1 MNKIRRGKDFKVIW
15 SFFDCDGKPYLL
27 EREFLTM
34 YAVNSFCTFEVTD
47 FTVDGNTVIW
57 LFRGKDQKNLG
68 DYTLE
73 LVKNNGEEG
82 MIPIETVDA
91 FTLVQYTR
99 DEARCDCGNVKVE
112 DVTIN
117 SSLDIDTIASLSIDT
132 ALSTTSNNAI
142 ANFVVTRE
150 LNKKQDNIDDLAT
163 IRSGAAKGAT
173 AVQNVISSNTNYAA
187 VSREGFELII
197 APKTK
202 KISEAGDPVDHL
214 SGIADAYDAKQE
226 LAKKV
231 DKVSGKQLSTEDF
244 TTALKQK
251 LQSLNNYDD
260 TVLTSAINSL
270 QSQINTLVSG
280 NASSAID
287 TFNEIIA
294 FLDGVKDT
302 QDLAGIIA
310 SIEQQ
315 IAGVNSA
322 LSAELAKKP
331 NKTDM
336 ATVNGQ
342 SLTNGGN
349 IVIDY
354 DDTELREGVE
364 RNKGMIASLAGDVM
378 DNLEKITQ
386 QEQQLTEL
394 SAKVSE
400 AVGKKADEQGY
411 YPNLSVGMADNL
423 LGHAPAV
430 EREIVFDATAS
441 KDNDVTE
448 DVARI
453 EAIKGNSV
461 VWNQRI
467 NRTYKTTT
475 HNGVTFT
482 VNSDGSVTA
491 NGTSDAAASLS
502 YLAVLRNP
510 VFTSHKYFVYG
521 GASGGSA
528 KTYYFGDGNNL
539 NCYDSAPIITNALK
553 DATTVTFAFRVAAG
567 VSVENITFPAP
578 IVIDLTQMFGAGNEP
593 TTIAEFY
600 SRIPSGVDIN
610 AYNEGEVIHNYATGL
625 KSVGF
630 NAWDEQW
637 LNGYYAN
644 GKLTKGGDFVAGANY
659 IRVIAGQTYNFSTL
673 STNTFYVSHY
683 DADFNYIDSVDG
695 LDEYGRKVVG
705 KNGNYTIPQGVSYIT
720 IFLSSNYGKT
730 YNHDICIHLAHTGY
744 RNGEYAPYWEE
755 SIGLPNT
762 LVFADGMKSA
772 GSVRDEIYYDRYA
785 KKWRVMKWYVF
796 DGLGDLNWNY
806 YADYGFYAPLSK
818 DAMWGT
824 DSFITKLPYDKKIRP
839 TSGELKSLDKVIML
853 GVPNIGDSWAKKIVI
868 KDTAYTDVAT
878 FKAAM
883 KDIPLYYA
891 LSEPIESDL
900 DDYLPA
906 TMSAEERAKVL
917 QFIYRVS
924 DFGTEQMLTDEGVKS
939 SALVADIV
947 YGVDAFRTLVNLRKR
962 VAALEK

>member
-1 MNKIRRGKDFKVIW
+1 MYRIRRGKDFKVIW

-73 LVKNNGEEG
+73 LVKNNGEDG

-99 DEARCDCGNVKVE
+99 DEARCDCENIKVE

-132 ALSTTSNNAI
+132 ALSATSNNAI

-150 LNKKQDNIDDLAT
+150 LNKKQDTIDDLAT
-163 IRSGAAKGAT
+163 IRSGAVKGAT
-173 AVQNVISSNTNYAA
+173 AVQNVVSSNSNYVT
-187 VSREGFELII
+187 VSREGFEWII
-197 APKTK
+197 SPKTK
-202 KISEAGDPVDHL
+202 KVSEAGDPVDHL
-214 SGIADAYDAKQE
+214 SGIADAHDVKQE

-231 DKVSGKQLSTEDF
+231 DNVSGKQLSTEDF

-260 TVLTSAINSL
+260 SALTSAINSL
-270 QSQINTLVSG
+270 QNQINTLVSG

-294 FLDGVKDT
+294 FLNGVKDT

-315 IAGVNSA
+315 IASVNNS

-331 NKTDM
+331 NKTEL
-336 ATVNGQ
+336 ATINGQ

-349 IVIDY
+349 IVIEGKNY
-354 DDTELREGVE
+354 DAELAE
-364 RNKGMIASLAGDVM
+364 
-378 DNLEKITQ
+378 
-386 QEQQLTEL
+386 QEQKLTEL
-394 SAKVSE
+394 SSEVSEVSE

-453 EAIKGNSV
+453 ESIKGNSV
-461 VWNQRI
+461 VWNQNIKKGVSTYGNKGFSQNNGNVDILRYDEQADEYTYPFSQACKRI
-467 NRTYKTTT
+467 YTKFSTI
-475 HNGVTFT
+475 
-482 VNSDGSVTA
+482 A
-491 NGTSDAAASLS
+491 
-502 YLAVLRNP
+502 
-510 VFTSHKYFVYG
+510 SHKYLVHIGIKLETQNTYN
-521 GASGGSA
+521 GS
-528 KTYYFGDGNNL
+528 YYLCYFGN
-539 NCYDSAPIITNALK
+539 PTTQWITNKVDISNYTNKEYVVSQILSATGNSNEFYIGIY
-553 DATTVTFAFRVAAG
+553 DAPLVA
-567 VSVENITFPAP
+567 EDITHISKPR
-578 IVIDLTQMFGAGNEP
+578 IYDLTQMFGAGNEP
-593 TTIAEFY
+593 TTIDEFY

-610 AYNEGEVIHNYATGL
+610 AYNEGEVIHNYAAGL

-637 LNGYYAN
+637 ELGTFNTTTGANITRTEQIRTKNLIRVLPNTDYYIKTPTNVWMLMYDNEGKVIEGY
-644 GKLTKGGDFVAGANY
+644 KGGN
-659 IRVIAGQTYNFSTL
+659 IQ
-673 STNTFYVSHY
+673 
-683 DADFNYIDSVDG
+683 DG
-695 LDEYGRKVVG
+695 NSIGVYASVG
-705 KNGNYTIPQGVSYIT
+705 KFKTAPNASYLKFYLLNT
-720 IFLSSNYGKT
+720 YGST
-730 YNHDICIHLAHTGY
+730 YKNDICIHLAHTGY

-772 GSVRDEIYYDRYA
+772 GSARDELYYDRYA
-785 KKWRVMKWYVF
+785 KKWRVIKRVGVVDM
-796 DGLGDLNWNY
+796 GTLNWKTGSSYEN
-806 YADYGFYAPLSK
+806 AFFVFPFTGAKPAQFPLCARYEAKNLAEKK
-818 DAMWGT
+818 DKSVYVAKNGESPQLYII
-824 DSFITKLPYDKKIRP
+824 DS
-839 TSGELKSLDKVIML
+839 
-853 GVPNIGDSWAKKIVI
+853 
-868 KDTAYTDVAT
+868 AYSDVASLKT
-878 FKAAM
+878 SLQGAM
-883 KDIPLYYA
+883 LYYELA
-891 LSEPIESDL
+891 EPIESDL

-906 TMSAEERAKVL
+906 TMSAEERAKVH

-924 DFGTEQMLTDEGVKS
+924 DFGTEQMLTEEGVKS